1 MKIWKLLPDTVNYS
15 SLVMKPTISIDLIK
29 SFDGRTQQATWN
41 PILLDY
47 SIDNEFFELSD
58 YPSFSLPV
66 CSKSAVTIFSEE
78 IGYCQLPNGFLVYH
92 LLSGKLIDFVWV
104 HLM

>member
-1 MKIWKLLPDTVNYS
+1 MWIVQSSISSITQSLSARREKELVVVEIKHILEYAVEQLSTV
-15 SLVMKPTISIDLIK
+15 
-29 SFDGRTQQATWN
+29 FA
-41 PILLDY
+41 
-47 SIDNEFFELSD
+47 
-58 YPSFSLPV
+58 
-66 CSKSAVTIFSEE
+66 TIFSEE